1 MLGVPSKLKSLDL
14 VSLLHAC
21 IFKLLDLRV
30 SIVFTVWGPGLLF
43 LHLHEHTLF
52 LHDLTLQVIELGLV
66 LIHLLT
72 YAIELALGG
81 CQVFIPRCGVSTMML
96 RLRAITIK

>member
-1 MLGVPSKLKSLDL
+1 MLGVTSKLESLDL
-14 VSLLHAC
+14 VSLLHAG
-21 IFKLLDLRV
+21 IFQLLDLRF
-30 SIVFTVWGPGLLF
+30 SIVFTVWRPGLLF

-81 CQVFIPRCGVSTMML
+81 CQVVIPWYCVSTMVL